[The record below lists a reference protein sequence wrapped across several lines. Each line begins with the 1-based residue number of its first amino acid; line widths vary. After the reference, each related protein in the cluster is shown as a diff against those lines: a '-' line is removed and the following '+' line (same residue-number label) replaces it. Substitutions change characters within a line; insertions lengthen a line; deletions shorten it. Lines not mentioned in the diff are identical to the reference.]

1 MGDGGV
7 VSRSMEVYS
16 QEDYDCL
23 CCVMQVVRKVKEN
36 QQLQASPSSY
46 AKGVSY
52 ETIQKGWLKTPGS
65 PSLVSGRQTFL
76 RSESSLAFRSS
87 PEITRCQSAI
97 LGQQAGSGLPELLLN
112 ILLQL
117 FQCLTREPAGQ
128 MGPASPQS
136 WTTVGGFAIIKLT

>member
-1 MGDGGV
+1 MRFG
-7 VSRSMEVYS
+7 E
-16 QEDYDCL
+16 
-23 CCVMQVVRKVKEN
+23 
-36 QQLQASPSSY
+36 
-46 AKGVSY
+46 
-52 ETIQKGWLKTPGS
+52 GWLKTPGS

-136 WTTVGGFAIIKLT
+136 WTTVGGLIHSQFPAWYLNKLERIK